1 MSAVEDKKQER
12 TKAKQQVTKAS
23 KRLTGAV
30 ERNADVDVLT
40 AMMVELEKVYD
51 DFCVI
56 DEEYQTLVL
65 DEEHAEHRIVN
76 GLDITAYRTNV
87 NKVYAGA
94 RKDFEQAKASKTSGV
109 VQQGTVT
116 IPSSTLT
123 HPSGS
128 SGSLAVQGT
137 SQSGNNDNPDQPA
150 TSVVTAT
157 SQTQSV
163 TLPASTVQ
171 ASNNFPFGMG
181 SIHPLG

>member
-1 MSAVEDKKQER
+1 MSTVEDKKQER

-87 NKVYAGA
+87 NEVYAGA

-116 IPSSTLT
+116 IPFATLT
-123 HPSGS
+123 HPSGPS
-128 SGSLAVQGT
+128 VSLAVPGT

-163 TLPASTVQ
+163 T
-171 ASNNFPFGMG
+171 
-181 SIHPLG
+181 